1 MEIIGFLGALLM
13 GISLGLIGGGGSILT
28 VPILVYLFHLDPV
41 LATAYSLFIVGF
53 TSLLGSTS
61 HLKQGNIHW
70 RTALIFGIPSIISVY
85 VTRQFLVPLI
95 PQKIGTVGSFLVTKP
110 VLMLLVFAVLM
121 VITSYSMIRPS
132 KNRLE
137 GVDSKVDYRYLLI
150 LMEGLGVGMITGFV
164 GAGGGFLI
172 IPALVLLAKLPMKK
186 AVGTSLVI
194 IGLKSLIG
202 FMGDVN
208 GDSQIDWKFL
218 MIFTSIAAVGIFL
231 GSNFSKNVKDEK
243 LKPVFGYFVLIM
255 GIYILLKE
263 LIFK

>member
-1 MEIIGFLGALLM
+1 MEIIGFFGALLM

-28 VPILVYLFHLDPV
+28 VPILVYLFHIDPI

-61 HLKQGNIHW
+61 HIKQGNIHW
-70 RTALIFGIPSIISVY
+70 RTAMVFGIPSILSVY
-85 VTRQFLVPLI
+85 ITRQFLVPLI
-95 PQKIGTVGSFLVTKP
+95 PQEIGSIGGFLLTKP
-110 VLMLLVFAVLM
+110 IMVLLVFAILM
-121 VITSYSMIRPS
+121 VIASYSMIKPS
-132 KNRLE
+132 KHQLQKAHGE
-137 GVDSKVDYRYLLI
+137 IEYRYLLI
-150 LMEGLGVGMITGFV
+150 LFEGLGVGMITGFV

-218 MIFTSIAAVGIFL
+218 IVFTSIAAVGIFL
-231 GSNFSKNVKDEK
+231 GSNFSKKVKDEK
-243 LKPVFGYFVLIM
+243 LKPIFGYFVLTM
-255 GIYILLKE
+255 GIYILIKE